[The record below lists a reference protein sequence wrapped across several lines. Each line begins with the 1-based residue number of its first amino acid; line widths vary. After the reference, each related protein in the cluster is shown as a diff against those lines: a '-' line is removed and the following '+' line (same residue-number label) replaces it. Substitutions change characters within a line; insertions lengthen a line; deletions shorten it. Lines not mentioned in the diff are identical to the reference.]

1 MVIVFAKAPAP
12 GRVKTRLIPL
22 LGAEGAARFHE
33 SMVSSLLRSLRQV
46 AVELH
51 TDCLTSAWP
60 FFRGVRRLQVEGDL
74 GFRMLHALRTS
85 LAQGHTRVTLLGSDC
100 PEVGWGAL
108 RRLVDSPADISL
120 GPASDGGFWAISAR
134 RVHPAMF
141 AGVAWSTSSTMA
153 ETLRSC
159 RLSGL
164 SASVGPLL
172 SDIDEP
178 RDFARLYSHL
188 HSGGR
193 GRTLRLLHR
202 PGKRFKVIH
211 F

>member
-1 MVIVFAKAPAP
+1 MLIVFAKAPVP

-33 SMVSSLLRSLRQV
+33 SMVGSLLRSLRQV

-60 FFRGVRRLQVEGDL
+60 FFHGVRRLQAEGDL
-74 GFRMLHALRTS
+74 GVRMLHALKTA

-100 PEVGWGAL
+100 PEVGWRAL
-108 RRLVDSPADISL
+108 RRVVNSPADVSL
-120 GPASDGGFWAISAR
+120 GAASDGGFWAISAR
-134 RVHPAMF
+134 QVHSGMF
-141 AGVAWSTSSTMA
+141 EGVAWSTSSTLLQ
-153 ETLRSC
+153 TLRSC
-159 RLSGL
+159 RRCGL
-164 SASVGPLL
+164 SASAGPLL
-172 SDIDEP
+172 SDVDEP
-178 RDFARLYSHL
+178 RDFARLYAYLPAS
-188 HSGGR
+188 GR
-193 GRTLRLLHR
+193 GQTLRLLHR

>member
-12 GRVKTRLIPL
+12 GRVKTRLLPL
-22 LGAEGAARFHE
+22 LGADGAARFHE
-33 SMVSSLLRSLRQV
+33 SMVACLLRSLRQ
-46 AVELH
+46 APVELH
-51 TDCLTSAWP
+51 TDCLTGAWP
-60 FFRGVRRLQVEGDL
+60 FFQGVRRLQAEGDL
-74 GFRMLHALRTS
+74 GVRMLHALKTA

-100 PEVGWGAL
+100 PQVEWGAM
-108 RRLVDSPADISL
+108 RRLVNSAADIAL
-120 GPASDGGFWAISAR
+120 GAASDGGFWAISAR

-141 AGVAWSTSSTMA
+141 EGVAWSTSSTLM

-159 RLSGL
+159 RRCGL
-164 SASVGPLL
+164 STSAGPLL
-172 SDIDEP
+172 SDVDEP
-178 RDFARLYSHL
+178 RDFARLYGYMGA
-188 HSGGR
+188 GGR